1 MSDTVLKDCADDIS
15 YLQVNYLI
23 RIFEYFFCFFLY
35 NRLYQKIILVF
46 KII

>member
-23 RIFEYFFCFFLY
+23 RIFEYFFLY